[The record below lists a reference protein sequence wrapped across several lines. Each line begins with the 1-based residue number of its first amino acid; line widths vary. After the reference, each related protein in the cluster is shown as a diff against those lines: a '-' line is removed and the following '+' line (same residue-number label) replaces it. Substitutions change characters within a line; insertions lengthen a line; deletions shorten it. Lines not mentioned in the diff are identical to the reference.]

1 MITVY
6 EKAMGQVWLRLE
18 AIAQQHHVAD
28 ALQMLVRVSI
38 TSPLARSPVPP
49 CALQKPRTWFIMH
62 RGFTMSR
69 QLVTLQAAKHNI
81 TSLCESYNAYHTYVY
96 AF

>member
-1 MITVY
+1 MSCKFERKVPCAGDSVITVY

-38 TSPLARSPVPP
+38 TSP
-49 CALQKPRTWFIMH
+49 
-62 RGFTMSR
+62 
-69 QLVTLQAAKHNI
+69 
-81 TSLCESYNAYHTYVY
+81 
-96 AF
+96 